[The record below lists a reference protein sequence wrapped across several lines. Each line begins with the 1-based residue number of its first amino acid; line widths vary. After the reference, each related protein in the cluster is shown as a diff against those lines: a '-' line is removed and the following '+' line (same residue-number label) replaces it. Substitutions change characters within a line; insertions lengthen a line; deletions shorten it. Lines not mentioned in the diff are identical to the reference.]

1 LAKIALDVRLDNAE
15 ARIARAV
22 RMIHRSSHVPLTLDA
37 IAREAGFS
45 RYHFLRTFKRII
57 GITPHQ
63 YIRRARLHEAA
74 MRLCVERRRILD
86 IALDCGF
93 GDISNFNRAFRAEFG
108 LTPRA
113 YQQRAG

>member
-1 LAKIALDVRLDNAE
+1 LAKIALDRRIESVE

-22 RMIHRSSHVPLTLDA
+22 RMIHRCSHVPLTLEA
-37 IAREAGFS
+37 IAREAGLS
-45 RYHFLRTFKRII
+45 RYHFLRTFKRLV
-57 GITPHQ
+57 GVTPHQ
-63 YIRRARLHEAA
+63 YIRRARLREAA
-74 MRLCVERRRILD
+74 KRLCVERRRILD

>member
-1 LAKIALDVRLDNAE
+1 LAKIALDVRPETAE
-15 ARIARAV
+15 ARVARAV
-22 RMIHRSSHVPLTLDA
+22 LMVDRRPHLPLTLDTM
-37 IAREAGFS
+37 AREAGLS
-45 RYHFLRTFKRII
+45 RYHFLRTFKRLI
-57 GITPHQ
+57 GVTPHR
-63 YIRRARLHEAA
+63 YILRARLRQAA
-74 MRLCVERRRILD
+74 IRLCVERRRILD